1 MTPRRKRLVCEC
13 GNPFLGVRTNKCAE
27 CRYEAHKARMR
38 ARERTEAVKARKRA
52 RYRQKANERQR
63 LEARWQEILLAVQR
77 RQKEAA

>member
-1 MTPRRKRLVCEC
+1 MKLLICAC
-13 GNPFLGVRTNKCAE
+13 GDEFLGMRTTKCPA